1 MLEELYFTMGLAT
14 IIFLWL
20 RNRFR
25 KPDDVDMQPLS
36 PMSVCSEPE
45 VDEKYMEKQLL
56 RTAPL
61 ESPNW
66 DSLLESENP
75 SLSPVSEHP
84 FPFTVHK
91 SPSWSSGVE
100 ELHDGSGN
108 MDLLAEPSG

>member
-25 KPDDVDMQPLS
+25 KPDDVDMQLLS
-36 PMSVCSEPE
+36 PMSVCSDEI
-45 VDEKYMEKQLL
+45 DEKNEKQLL

-66 DSLLESENP
+66 DSLLAEKPRLSR
-75 SLSPVSEHP
+75 LSPVSEH
-84 FPFTVHK
+84 PFTVHK
-91 SPSWSSGVE
+91 SPSWSSLVE
-100 ELHDGSGN
+100 ELHEGSGDI
-108 MDLLAEPSG
+108 DLLAEPSG